1 MEQNYKTEAVKKI
14 WEIDPD
20 FDLEAKLP
28 FPLTND
34 YLFIMLL
41 QENPNALRELTASLL
56 HVDPSSIE
64 IEITNPIIRG
74 SHIDSKTFILDLK
87 CKLKNGSIIN
97 FEMQVSNQGNW
108 PERTLSYLCRSFDT
122 LNKGEDYINVHQVRH
137 IGFLD
142 FDPFPGYE
150 FFYTTNKLSDENNH
164 IYTDKF
170 MLSMVQL
177 RHIDK
182 ATEEDKKYKIDQW
195 ARLFKATTWKELK
208 KLAETWTVMNDTVST
223 IQTLLADS
231 DVIEEARRRQ
241 DYLDHEARVARERL
255 DFLVHKERM
264 EKELKELKEQEARME
279 KEYKELENKYKQAQK
294 SIVELEQQLAAK

>member
-14 WEIDPD
+14 WETDPD

-41 QENPNALRELTASLL
+41 QENPAALKELTASLL

-64 IEITNPIIRG
+64 IEITSPIIRG

-87 CKLKNGSIIN
+87 CKLKNSSIIN

-177 RHIDK
+177 KHIDK

-208 KLAETWTVMNDTVST
+208 ILAETWTVMNDTVST

-241 DYLDHEARVARERL
+241 DYLDHEARVERERQENQTRIHQL
-255 DFLVHKERM
+255 
-264 EKELKELKEQEARME
+264 EQ
-279 KEYKELENKYKQAQK
+279 KVK
-294 SIVELEQQLAAK
+294 ELEQQLAAK